1 MGEVAATSVLF
12 LDKAGTV
19 LWYQSMSRVGPGY
32 LQCRAGGKPV
42 RAAASAI
49 ANAYAAPVF
58 GVTAER
64 PRSHPKPQL
73 GKS

>member
-1 MGEVAATSVLF
+1 VSSVLCVGR
-12 LDKAGTV
+12 AGMV
-19 LWYQSMSRVGPGY
+19 LWYQSMSRVVPGY

-42 RAAASAI
+42 LAAASAI
-49 ANAYAAPVF
+49 ANAYAARVI

-64 PRSHPKPQL
+64 PGSHPKPQL